1 MGGTTSSS
9 VDWAAYSSS
18 SATRSTTFGTSG
30 FAKSASGAVKPE
42 YHPSKISVRESRNS
56 AANPASTPVILALDC
71 TGSMQDLAVSALK
84 NIGTL
89 MKEIYDKKP
98 ISDPHVMAMFYDDV
112 ITSPTDA
119 LQATQFES
127 DMIIIDQLQE
137 LKFIGHG
144 GGNRSESSDLPLHF
158 AINKCECDAFAE
170 GRKGFLFT
178 IGDDG
183 VPPGLSVK
191 QLKAIYGDDFEVTED
206 VNYATLLE
214 QAEENWHVFN
224 IVPVRGNAARYSDII
239 QSWRNV
245 LGERTIVLEDI
256 EKLAEV
262 IVATMQVIAGADK
275 AAVAAGF
282 SDPGTS
288 LVVSKAIKDLS
299 PSSHGSGGGVVRL

>member
-9 VDWAAYSSS
+9 VDWGSYSSAS
-18 SATRSTTFGTSG
+18 TTRSTTFASSG
-30 FAKSASGAVKPE
+30 YAASAKGAVKE
-42 YHPSKISVRESRNS
+42 AYHPKNIKVRESRNS
-56 AANPASTPVILALDC
+56 AANPESTPVIIAMDC
-71 TGSMQDLAVSALK
+71 TGSMQDLAMSMLK
-84 NIGTL
+84 NVGTL
-89 MKEIYDKKP
+89 MKEIYERRP
-98 ISDPHVMAMFYDDV
+98 ITDPHIMAMFFDDV
-112 ITSPTDA
+112 VTTPRDA

-127 DMIIIDQLQE
+127 DMVIIEQLQD
-137 LKFIGHG
+137 LKFIGYG

-183 VPPGLSVK
+183 VPPGLSVS

-206 VNYATLLE
+206 VNYETLLE

-224 IVPVRGNAARYSDII
+224 IIPTRGSDHYGSVIS
-239 QSWRNV
+239 SWQKV

-262 IVATMQVIAGADK
+262 LVATMQVIAGADK
-275 AAVAAGF
+275 ATVAASF
-282 SDPGTS
+282 KDPGTS
-288 LVVSKAIKDLS
+288 LVVAKAIKDLS
-299 PSSHGSGGGVVRL
+299 PVSHGGGVVRL